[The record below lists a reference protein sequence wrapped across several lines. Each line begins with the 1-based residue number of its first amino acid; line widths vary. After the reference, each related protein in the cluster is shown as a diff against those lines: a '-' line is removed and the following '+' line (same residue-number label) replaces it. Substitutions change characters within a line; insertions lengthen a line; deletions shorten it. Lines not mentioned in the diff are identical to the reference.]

1 MTTTPDVPRDESLS
15 DEVLVER
22 NDTYEVPTSDTPAGS
37 SAPDPTQAPGSTAT
51 VPATPSPTERAT
63 STATEPA
70 ASSATV
76 ATTPA
81 APEATPPA
89 PAEPVYLRGPAPFA
103 IVLGILGLVVAGVT
117 LAAELTDVTIPWDN
131 LGPWTVVAAGLLVLL
146 VGAIGLRASRPQD

>member
-1 MTTTPDVPRDESLS
+1 MTTTPDVPRDESLT

-22 NDTYEVPTSDTPAGS
+22 NDTHEVPTSDTPAAS

-51 VPATPSPTERAT
+51 EPATP
-63 STATEPA
+63 TATEPA
-70 ASSATV
+70 TPTALEPATPSATV
-76 ATTPA
+76 TATPA
-81 APEATPPA
+81 ASEATPPA
-89 PAEPVYLRGPAPFA
+89 PAEPAYLRGPAPFA

-117 LAAELTDVTIPWDN
+117 LAAELTDVTVPWDD